1 MAFKYGRGTRQ
12 TKVKQDAGKH
22 AVFNERFSL
31 TNISAEIQKDGAL
44 VLDAMEK
51 DVASSDLLG
60 STKPIKWSYICSFD
74 GTVRHDVEIANAKGQ
89 KVGNVVFKTQFLWED
104 YKIPEASSKLDKK
117 SMLRVIVKSA
127 SFKKDADTFGK
138 QDPFIQF
145 KY

>member
-1 MAFKYGRGTRQ
+1 MAFKYGRATRQ
-12 TKVKQDAGKH
+12 TKVKEDAGKH
-22 AVFNERFSL
+22 AVFNERFLL

-51 DVASSDLLG
+51 DLASSDFLG

-74 GTVRHDVEIANAKGQ
+74 GAVRHDVEIANAKGQ